1 MKYVI
6 EIFKNGVR
14 SDVLVTNDK
23 YDWDGCGKLFS
34 NKLDSYLNKG
44 YKIIKE
50 VSGSDRS
57 YNVLFN
63 EDEMK
68 TAVVSA
74 KLHTESDFIDA
85 DRQPI
90 ILSKLYRSEENGDRY
105 SINESPYEWK
115 GKLYLRN
122 ADKWDSHTE
131 TVNSCLQIETV
142 FDGSRMSRTVHD
154 KYDFDQKFIGS
165 LKLHHIWVSSNKDK
179 IV

>member
-6 EIFKNGVR
+6 EIFENGVR
-14 SDVLVTNDK
+14 TDVLVTNDG

-68 TAVVSA
+68 SAVVYA
-74 KLHTESDFIDA
+74 KFHTESDFVDA
-85 DRQPI
+85 DGQPI
-90 ILSKLYRSEENGDRY
+90 ILSKLYRSEEGGDRY

-122 ADKWDSHTE
+122 VDKWDSH
-131 TVNSCLQIETV
+131 IETV
-142 FDGSRMSRTVHD
+142 DGHIRMSRTVDD
-154 KYDFDQKFIGS
+154 KYDFDQKFIDG
-165 LKLHHIWVSSNKDK
+165 LQLHRI
-179 IV
+179 

>member
-6 EIFKNGVR
+6 EIFENVVR

-23 YDWDGCGKLFS
+23 YDWDGYSKLFS

-44 YKIIKE
+44 YKTVKTVKWSSSSE
-50 VSGSDRS
+50 CQ

-68 TAVVSA
+68 SAVVSA
-74 KLHTESDFIDA
+74 KFRTESDFVDA
-85 DRQPI
+85 DGQPI
-90 ILSKLYRSEENGDRY
+90 ILSEPYRSEENGDRY

-122 ADKWDSHTE
+122 VEKWESH
-131 TVNSCLQIETV
+131 IETV
-142 FDGSRMSRTVHD
+142 DGRVRMSRTVDD
-154 KYDFDQKFIGS
+154 KYDFDQKFIDG
-165 LKLHHIWVSSNKDK
+165 LKLHRI
-179 IV
+179 

>member
-44 YKIIKE
+44 YEIIKE
-50 VSGSDRS
+50 SSGSDRS

-68 TAVVSA
+68 SAVVSA
-74 KLHTESDFIDA
+74 KFHTENDFIDA
-85 DRQPI
+85 DGQPI
-90 ILSKLYRSEENGDRY
+90 ILLKLYRSEESGYRY
-105 SINESPYEWK
+105 SINESSIAWE
-115 GKLYLRN
+115 GKMYLRN
-122 ADKWDSHTE
+122 ADKWDSH
-131 TVNSCLQIETV
+131 IETV
-142 FDGSRMSRTVHD
+142 DGHIRMSRTVDD
-154 KYDFDQKFIGS
+154 KYDFDQKFIDS
-165 LKLHHIWVSSNKDK
+165 LKLHRI
-179 IV
+179 

>member
-6 EIFKNGVR
+6 EIFKNGVKT
-14 SDVLVTNDK
+14 DVLVTNDG

-74 KLHTESDFIDA
+74 KFHTESDFIDA
-85 DRQPI
+85 DGQLI
-90 ILSKLYRSEENGDRY
+90 ILSKLYRSEESGDRY
-105 SINESPYEWK
+105 SINESFMAWE
-115 GKLYLRN
+115 GKMYLRN
-122 ADKWDSHTE
+122 ADKWERH
-131 TVNSCLQIETV
+131 IETV
-142 FDGSRMSRTVHD
+142 DSRVRMSRTVPD
-154 KYDFDQKFIGS
+154 KYDFDQKFIDS
-165 LKLHHIWVSSNKDK
+165 LKLHRI
-179 IV
+179 